1 MNLKSMQKIV
11 QPSNLKPSYQSSMKK
26 PYLLSSSSAP
36 VEKRGEYDQK
46 ELYSGDA
53 LTVDDFVEVARR
65 IQPEIIPER

>member
-1 MNLKSMQKIV
+1 
-11 QPSNLKPSYQSSMKK
+11 MKK